1 MSRLEF
7 ENRYEG
13 SAIDEIGI
21 RGNSM
26 NEMSEKLEKSI
37 KELKN
42 ANYMLK
48 KDLEKKEQLD
58 IMRQEFVANVS
69 HELKTPISL
78 IKGYAEGLETES
90 VINDKENRDYY
101 VKVIRDEADKMGDMV
116 RELLDLSALER
127 GMDNLDFSRISL
139 SEIVEG
145 VVKSFEIKLQ
155 EKSIKLETSI
165 DENVY
170 VWADGYKLE
179 EVIRNYLSNAINHV
193 NDKKIIKMSSEKIND
208 SIVRLSVFNS
218 GVILSDDDMLKV
230 WEKFY
235 KVDKAHT
242 REYGGTGLGLSI
254 VKAIADGHGTTCG
267 CIGKEINGTQGMEFY
282 FDLYMK

>member
-1 MSRLEF
+1 M
-7 ENRYEG
+7 
-13 SAIDEIGI
+13 
-21 RGNSM
+21 
-26 NEMSEKLEKSI
+26 
-37 KELKN
+37 
-42 ANYMLK
+42 
-48 KDLEKKEQLD
+48 
-58 IMRQEFVANVS
+58 
-69 HELKTPISL
+69 
-78 IKGYAEGLETES
+78 
-90 VINDKENRDYY
+90 INDKENRDYY

-155 EKSIKLETSI
+155 EKNIKLETSI

-282 FDLYMK
+282 FDLYLK